1 MLSRAPMPDAARQAA
16 IRAGLEGLG
25 IALRQA
31 A

>member
-1 MLSRAPMPDAARQAA
+1 MPMPDAARQAA

-25 IALRQA
+25 VALRKA